1 MSKPSKSVV
10 FVRRGDFY
18 EHSGPQAAALAKI
31 LGLTV
36 TQGRDGLPCIG
47 CPKHALHY
55 LDVLVSSGYAVILS
69 A

>member
-18 EHSGPQAAALAKI
+18 EHSSPQAAALAKI
-31 LGLTV
+31 LGFTV
-36 TQGRDGLPCIG
+36 TRGIDGIATIG

-55 LDVLVSSGYAVILS
+55 LDALVSSRYAVILS
-69 A
+69 Q